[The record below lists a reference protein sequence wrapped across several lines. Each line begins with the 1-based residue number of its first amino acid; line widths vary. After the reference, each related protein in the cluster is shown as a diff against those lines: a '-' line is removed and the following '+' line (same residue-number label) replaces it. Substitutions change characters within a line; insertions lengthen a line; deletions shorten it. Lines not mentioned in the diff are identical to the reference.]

1 MAAVRQLEKT
11 ECGVL
16 IGLLNGDVS
25 VTPLVDV
32 ISNRKIL
39 DLELLD
45 VARILAV

>member
-1 MAAVRQLEKT
+1 VAAVRQLEKE

-25 VTPLVDV
+25 VRPLVDV